1 MSDVVPLLFLSE
13 ASTFIET
20 QQNYAVGSPESKF
33 LIVFTMNVKVQL
45 KFQTINPNQ
54 TVDKTWEKACCVI
67 IFTAATVKNT
77 LLYT

>member
-1 MSDVVPLLFLSE
+1 MPLLFLSE

-33 LIVFTMNVKVQL
+33 LIVFTMNIKVQL

-54 TVDKTWEKACCVI
+54 TVDKT
-67 IFTAATVKNT
+67 
-77 LLYT
+77 